1 MNPILITLAL
11 AVLLPVTLGA
21 AGGPPPA
28 ERPFDSVRQDLGAIK
43 SANPAVPGARLDL
56 GAAAGIS
63 GSGSFAAPPSLSTP
77 ARPPESAATTR
88 PEKSSGWLLDAL
100 EANSRKTEAG
110 VARSDRLD
118 DPASAVDKEPNG
130 RSAEAAK
137 DATKHPTST
146 LPTAVNS
153 PLSAHMATWL
163 SPDEFRRLGNLH
175 PDMTDGGMEKDP
187 LADPSYVRR
196 LDGATSAANGMTVQD
211 AGQML
216 SGGAGSPQTPGN
228 PFVQAMQAGPR
239 AVSIAAPAAAPR
251 VIPVPP
257 ATMTAPV
264 SAAARPQNVVPEAPG
279 ADDRRYFPQLKRF

>member
-1 MNPILITLAL
+1 MNPIRITLAL

-43 SANPAVPGARLDL
+43 SANPAVPGAGLDL

-118 DPASAVDKEPNG
+118 DPASKRPVG
-130 RSAEAAK
+130 RGGEGRHQAS
-137 DATKHPTST
+137 
-146 LPTAVNS
+146 
-153 PLSAHMATWL
+153 
-163 SPDEFRRLGNLH
+163 NL
-175 PDMTDGGMEKDP
+175 
-187 LADPSYVRR
+187 DPSDRGQQPVVR
-196 LDGATSAANGMTVQD
+196 LHGDLAQ
-211 AGQML
+211 
-216 SGGAGSPQTPGN
+216 
-228 PFVQAMQAGPR
+228 PR
-239 AVSIAAPAAAPR
+239 
-251 VIPVPP
+251 
-257 ATMTAPV
+257 
-264 SAAARPQNVVPEAPG
+264 
-279 ADDRRYFPQLKRF
+279 